1 MIASWMAYAAL
12 LSAVV
17 TLAAIGA
24 EHVAAARR
32 WPARSVWVLAL
43 AISVAWPLG
52 EPIVRAVLRARAA
65 AAVMPFAIT
74 VLPAQVI
81 TGDSGPTRAELIN
94 RSLLALWI
102 IASVVLF
109 LRLTVAVRGLRR
121 MRRDWRSA
129 DVDGIAVRLAPN
141 EGPAVVG
148 LRSMEIVLP
157 EWIVALD
164 THLRAMVL
172 RHEDEH
178 RRARD
183 PYVLFA
189 AAVLVALMPWNLAL
203 WFQAKR
209 LRLAIELD
217 CDARVLRV
225 HPSAERY
232 GLLMMTIAQR
242 RSVAPTL
249 FAPMLTEP
257 ATQLER
263 RIAAMITTGRVVRAT
278 VYGGLAASVAL
289 LFACTLRSDSM
300 TGPGGAGT
308 SRATTPRGTPQLVTA
323 NQTYFE
329 FQVEQQAL
337 PVPGSPSPKY
347 PDLLRRAGVDGTV
360 LAQFVIDT
368 LGRADLST
376 FKVLKST
383 HELFTESVRAALPQI
398 KFHAAQVGGRPV
410 KQLVQ
415 MPFDF
420 SISSG
425 QATNGRLNPVFIQG
439 ARAQLLPNAP
449 VAKVPAV
456 QVSVPQNGVPP
467 TTLPSGT
474 YFEYQVTKAVSPHP
488 GNPSPRYPDA
498 LRTANVEGQVL
509 AQFIV
514 DENGMADTSS
524 FTIIRSTHDLFS
536 VTVRN
541 AVPQMR
547 FYPAELN
554 GRPVRQLVQMPFQ
567 FSLTKD

>member
-24 EHVAAARR
+24 EYVAAARR
-32 WPARSVWVLAL
+32 WPARTVWILAL
-43 AISVAWPLG
+43 VISVAWPAG
-52 EPIVRAVLRARAA
+52 EPLVRSILRARAA
-65 AAVMPFAIT
+65 AHVMPFAIT

-81 TGDSGPTRAELIN
+81 TAASGPTRAELIN
-94 RSLLALWI
+94 RAVIALWI
-102 IASVVLF
+102 VASAVLF
-109 LRLTVAVRGLRR
+109 LRLAIAVNSLRR

-129 DVDGIAVRLAPN
+129 DVDGVAVRLAPN

-172 RHEDEH
+172 EHEEEH

-263 RIAAMITTGRVVRAT
+263 RIAAMSTTTRRVVRAAIS
-278 VYGGLAASVAL
+278 GGLAASIAL

-300 TGPGGAGT
+300 TGPG
-308 SRATTPRGTPQLVTA
+308 ATAPERRPRFVSA
-323 NQTYFE
+323 NQTFVE

-337 PVPGSPSPKY
+337 PVPGSASPKY
-347 PDLLRRAGVDGTV
+347 PDLLRNAGVEGSV
-360 LAQFVIDT
+360 LAQFVVDT
-368 LGRADLST
+368 SGHPDLWT
-376 FKVLKST
+376 IKVLKST
-383 HELFTESVRAALPQI
+383 HDLFTESVRAALPQI
-398 KFHAAQVGGRPV
+398 KFYPAKVGGRPV
-410 KQLVQ
+410 KQLIQ

-420 SISSG
+420 SVG
-425 QATNGRLNPVFIQG
+425 QSTNGRLQPVVTT
-439 ARAQLLPNAP
+439 ANVVQLLPNAS

-456 QVSVPQNGVPP
+456 QVSVPPNGVPP
-467 TTLPSGT
+467 TTLPAGT
-474 YFEYQVTKAVSPHP
+474 YFEYQVTKQVSPHP
-488 GNPSPRYPDA
+488 GNAAPRYPDA
-498 LRTANVEGQVL
+498 LRAAKVEGQVL

-514 DENGMADTSS
+514 DENGMPDTSS
-524 FTIIRSTHDLFS
+524 FRILRSTHDLFS
-536 VTVRN
+536 ATVRN
-541 AVPQMR
+541 ALPSFR

-554 GRPVRQLVQMPFQ
+554 GRSVRQLVQMPFE
-567 FSLTKD
+567 FSLVK

>member
-1 MIASWMAYAAL
+1 M
-12 LSAVV
+12 
-17 TLAAIGA
+17 
-24 EHVAAARR
+24 
-32 WPARSVWVLAL
+32 LAL
-43 AISVAWPLG
+43 AISVAWPAG
-52 EPIVRAVLRARAA
+52 EPLVRFVLRARAA
-65 AAVMPFAIT
+65 AQVMPFAIT

-81 TGDSGPTRAELIN
+81 TGNSGPTRAELIN

-102 IASVVLF
+102 IASVVLV
-109 LRLTVAVRGLRR
+109 LRLTVAVRATRR

-129 DVDGIAVRLAPN
+129 DVDGVAVRLAPN

-172 RHEDEH
+172 KHEDEH

-203 WFQAKR
+203 WFQARR

-263 RIAAMITTGRVVRAT
+263 RIAAMITTRRVVRAT

-300 TGPGGAGT
+300 TGPG
-308 SRATTPRGTPQLVTA
+308 ATAPNGRPQRVTA

-337 PVPGSPSPKY
+337 PLPSSPSPRY
-347 PDLLRRAGVDGTV
+347 PDLLRKAGVEGTV

-368 LGRADLST
+368 LGHPDVST

-383 HELFTESVRAALPQI
+383 HDLFTESVRAALPQI
-398 KFHAAQVGGRPV
+398 KFYPAKVGSRPV

-420 SISSG
+420 STG
-425 QATNGRLNPVFIQG
+425 QSTNGRLQPVVTTANVVQ
-439 ARAQLLPNAP
+439 QLPNAS
-449 VAKVPAV
+449 VAKVPAM
-456 QVSVPQNGVPP
+456 QVSVPPNGTPP
-467 TTLPSGT
+467 TALPAGT
-474 YFEYQVTKAVSPHP
+474 YFEYQVTKQVSARP
-488 GNPSPRYPDA
+488 GNSAPRYPDA
-498 LRTANVEGQVL
+498 LRIAKVEGQVL

-514 DENGMADTSS
+514 DENGIADTSS
-524 FTIIRSTHDLFS
+524 FKILRSTHDLFS

-541 AVPQMR
+541 TIPEMR

-554 GRPVRQLVQMPFQ
+554 GQRVRQLVQMPFQ
-567 FSLTKD
+567 FSLTKE